1 MNKSGTNQEQLMN
14 KSGTNR
20 GTNQEQAVEQ
30 GKKAKVT
37 ILWCPAE
44 QLWNKK

>member
-1 MNKSGTNQEQLMN
+1 MNKSGTNRGTNQEQLMN
-14 KSGTNR
+14 KS